1 MVAAPCHFSVRGLVA
16 IGLLAT
22 ACSDRHPSA
31 PAQHANSPG
40 AGPVAH
46 GLADEWFTDRAR
58 ESGLDFVHFNGMTG
72 RFHFPEVIPPG
83 VALLDYDND
92 DDLDVFVPQGQVLGK
107 RAIGEALNPPQVALK
122 SRLYRNDLES
132 ADGVHTLRFTDVTDA
147 SRIVVHGYAM
157 GVATGDFNNDGCVDL
172 YVTNLERSQLFR
184 NGCDGTFAD
193 VSKKSGAEDLGW
205 SVSAAF
211 VDYDRD
217 GWLDLFVGNYV
228 YYSVDADKP
237 CLHSIGS
244 LVDYCP
250 PSAYRP
256 QPDHLFHNNRD
267 GTFTDVTTAAG
278 MGREFGPALGVST
291 ADFNGDGWIDI
302 YVANDGAPNQL
313 WINRHDGTFA
323 NTALLAGA
331 ALGADGEAKGS
342 MGVDAGDFD
351 DDGDEDLFITELAR
365 EGHDLYVNDGSGV
378 FSERAASAGIRLS
391 SLPHTGFGAAWFDFD
406 NDGWLDI
413 MTVNG
418 AVRHSA
424 EALTRNE
431 TFSLQQPKQLFRN
444 LGNGR
449 FVDVTGQAGVAWNTP
464 EVSRGAAFGDV
475 DNDGDT
481 DVVVANDS
489 GPVRLLINNVGSSKH
504 WVGVR
509 VLGRR
514 LSTVEPSGALRV
526 VPRKSEGPAA
536 RGRAERAEGRD
547 MVGARVGIF
556 RTDGSVIWRRARAD
570 GSYASAN
577 DPRVLVGLGD
587 APKIDKV
594 RVEWPDGTTEEW
606 TGVPVD
612 RYTTLK
618 EGDGR

>member
-1 MVAAPCHFSVRGLVA
+1 MLVAAS
-16 IGLLAT
+16 
-22 ACSDRHPSA
+22 CSDRPSPGLAEHETTTQTGA
-31 PAQHANSPG
+31 PAARTLRG
-40 AGPVAH
+40 GVE
-46 GLADEWFTDRAR
+46 EWFTDRAR

-72 RFHFPEVIPPG
+72 GFLFPEVIPPG
-83 VALLDYDND
+83 VALLDYDD
-92 DDLDVFVPQGQVLGK
+92 DGDLDVFVAQGQMLGKQALSEALSPPQG
-107 RAIGEALNPPQVALK
+107 PLK
-122 SRLYRNDLES
+122 SRLYRNDLEVR
-132 ADGVHTLRFTDVTDA
+132 ADGTRTLRFTDLTDA
-147 SRIVVHGYAM
+147 SRLVVHGYAM
-157 GVATGDFNNDGCVDL
+157 GAATGDFNNDGCVDL

-184 NGCDGTFAD
+184 NDCDGTFTD
-193 VSKKSGAEDLGW
+193 VSKESGAEDRGW

-228 YYSVDADKP
+228 SYSVDEAKP

-244 LVDYCP
+244 LQDYCP
-250 PSAYRP
+250 PSVYRP
-256 QPDHLFHNNRD
+256 QPDHLYHNDRD
-267 GTFTDVTTAAG
+267 GTFTDVTAAAG
-278 MGREFGPALGVST
+278 MGVEFGPALGVST

-313 WINRHDGTFA
+313 WINRHDGTFT

-351 DDGDEDLFITELAR
+351 HDGDDDLFITELTR

-378 FSERAASAGIRLS
+378 FEEQASRAGIRLS
-391 SLPHTGFGAAWFDFD
+391 SLPYTGFGTAWFDFD

-413 MTVNG
+413 LTVNG
-418 AVRHSA
+418 AVRHTA
-424 EALTRNE
+424 DVLTRKE

-449 FVDVTGQAGVAWNTP
+449 FADVTGRAGAVLTRP
-464 EVSRGAAFGDV
+464 EVSRGAAFGDI

-489 GPVRLLINNVGSSKH
+489 GPIRLLINNVGSGSH

-509 VLGRR
+509 VVGRH
-514 LSTVEPSGALRV
+514 
-526 VPRKSEGPAA
+526 PR
-536 RGRAERAEGRD
+536 D
-547 MVGARVGIF
+547 IVGARVGVV
-556 RTDGSVIWRRARAD
+556 RETGPTLWRRARAD

-587 APKIDKV
+587 TATIVKV
-594 RVEWPDGTTEEW
+594 RVEWPGGNAEEW
-606 TGVPVD
+606 TDVPVD

-618 EGDGR
+618 EGEGR

>member
-1 MVAAPCHFSVRGLVA
+1 MRRSITTFGLFFAVACSNQPTPGATKSVTAAP
-16 IGLLAT
+16 
-22 ACSDRHPSA
+22 
-31 PAQHANSPG
+31 
-40 AGPVAH
+40 
-46 GLADEWFTDRAR
+46 EWFTDRAR
-58 ESGLDFVHFNGMTG
+58 DSGLDFVHFNGMSG
-72 RFHFPEVIPPG
+72 AFYFPEVIPPG
-83 VALLDYDND
+83 VALLDYDSD
-92 DDLDVFVPQGQVLGK
+92 GDLDVFVPQGQMLGK
-107 RAIGEALNPPQVALK
+107 HALSEALRPPQAPLT
-122 SRLYRNDLES
+122 SRLYRNDLEVH
-132 ADGVHTLRFTDVTDA
+132 ADGTRSLRFADVTDA
-147 SRIVVHGYAM
+147 SRIVVRGYAM
-157 GVATGDFNNDGCVDL
+157 GAAAGDFNNDGCVDL

-184 NGCDGTFAD
+184 NNCDGTFSD
-193 VSKKSGAEDLGW
+193 VSAQSGAEDRGW

-228 YYSVDADKP
+228 YYSVDSDKP

-256 QPDHLFHNNRD
+256 QPDHLYHNNRD
-267 GTFTDVTTAAG
+267 GTFTDVTAAAG

-313 WINRHDGTFA
+313 WINRHDGTFT
-323 NTALLAGA
+323 NTALLAGV

-342 MGVDAGDFD
+342 MGLDAADFD
-351 DDGDEDLFITELAR
+351 HDGDQDVFVAEIAR
-365 EGHDLYVNDGSGV
+365 EGHDLYLNDGSGV
-378 FSERAASAGIRLS
+378 FEERAARAGIRLP
-391 SLPHTGFGAAWFDFD
+391 SLPYTGFGAAWFDFD

-413 MTVNG
+413 LIVNG

-424 EALTRNE
+424 EALTRKE

-444 LGNGR
+444 LGDGQ
-449 FVDVTGQAGVAWNTP
+449 FIDVTARAGAILAALD
-464 EVSRGAAFGDV
+464 VSRGAAFGDV

-489 GPVRLLINNVGSSKH
+489 GPIRLLINNVGSAKH

-509 VLGRR
+509 VVGRPAR
-514 LSTVEPSGALRV
+514 LKE
-526 VPRKSEGPAA
+526 
-536 RGRAERAEGRD
+536 RD
-547 MVGARVGIF
+547 MVGARVGVVSA
-556 RTDGSVIWRRARAD
+556 TGATIWRRARAD

-587 APKIDKV
+587 ATTIAKV
-594 RVEWPDGTTEEW
+594 RIDWPGGKSEEW
-606 TGVPVD
+606 TDVPVD

-618 EGDGR
+618 EGEGR

>member
-1 MVAAPCHFSVRGLVA
+1 VEGGV
-16 IGLLAT
+16 
-22 ACSDRHPSA
+22 
-31 PAQHANSPG
+31 Q
-40 AGPVAH
+40 
-46 GLADEWFTDRAR
+46 EWFTDRAR

-72 RFHFPEVIPPG
+72 RFRFPEVITPG
-83 VALLDYDND
+83 VALLDYDAD
-92 DDLDVFVPQGQVLGK
+92 GDLDVFLAQGQMLGKEALSEALHPPQG
-107 RAIGEALNPPQVALK
+107 PLK
-122 SRLYRNDLES
+122 SPLYRNDLEVR
-132 ADGVHTLRFTDVTDA
+132 ADGTRALRFVDVTDA
-147 SRIVVHGYAM
+147 SGIAVHGYAM
-157 GVATGDFNNDGCVDL
+157 GAATGDFNNDGCVDL

-184 NGCDGTFAD
+184 NDCDGSFTD
-193 VSKKSGAEDLGW
+193 VSTESGAENRGW

-228 YYSVDADKP
+228 YYSVEGDRP
-237 CLHSIGS
+237 CLHPIGS

-250 PSAYRP
+250 PSVYRA

-267 GTFTDVTTAAG
+267 GTFTDVTVAAG

-313 WINRHDGTFA
+313 WINRHDGTFT
-323 NTALLAGA
+323 NRALLAGV

-351 DDGDEDLFITELAR
+351 HDGDEDLFITELAR

-378 FSERAASAGIRLS
+378 FEERAAGAGLRLP
-391 SLPHTGFGAAWFDFD
+391 SLPYTGFGAAWFDFD

-413 MTVNG
+413 LTVNG

-424 EALTRNE
+424 EALTRKE
-431 TFSLQQPKQLFRN
+431 TFSLHQPKQLFRN
-444 LGNGR
+444 LGNGT
-449 FVDVTGQAGVAWNTP
+449 FADVTERGGAVLRNAD
-464 EVSRGAAFGDV
+464 VSRGAAFGDV

-481 DVVVANDS
+481 DVVVANDN

-509 VLGRR
+509 VVGSRH
-514 LSTVEPSGALRV
+514 S
-526 VPRKSEGPAA
+526 
-536 RGRAERAEGRD
+536 RD
-547 MVGARVGIF
+547 VVGARLGVV
-556 RTDGSVIWRRARAD
+556 RANGSTLWRRARAD

-577 DPRVLVGLGD
+577 DPRVLVGLGEGSE
-587 APKIDKV
+587 IDKV
-594 RVEWPDGTTEEW
+594 RIEWPGGTAEEW
-606 TGVPVD
+606 TDIPID

-618 EGDGR
+618 QGDSR